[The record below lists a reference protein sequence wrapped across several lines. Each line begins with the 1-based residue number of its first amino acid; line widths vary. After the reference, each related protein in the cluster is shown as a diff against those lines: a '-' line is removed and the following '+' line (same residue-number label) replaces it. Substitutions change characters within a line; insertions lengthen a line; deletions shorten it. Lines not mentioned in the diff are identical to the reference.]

1 MRDNELKTQQI
12 KVLEDKLNE
21 YRKDSVE
28 WWI

>member
-21 YRKDSVE
+21 IRTKSE
-28 WWI
+28 E